1 MRERE
6 KGEGGAGHLNYGRG
20 GAKFKSADLKICIN
34 YVMNIRKFNIRKD

>member
-20 GAKFKSADLKICIN
+20 GGELNLNQLI
-34 YVMNIRKFNIRKD
+34 